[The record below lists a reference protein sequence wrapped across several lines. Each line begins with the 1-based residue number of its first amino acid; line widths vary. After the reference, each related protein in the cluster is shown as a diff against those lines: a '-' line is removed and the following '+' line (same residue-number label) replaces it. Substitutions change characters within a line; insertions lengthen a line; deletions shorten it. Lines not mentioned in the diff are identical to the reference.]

1 MKLKIVKVVKWFPTG
16 QPFALHLL
24 QDQIKWEN
32 QAKTNS
38 EHTHTHIMAKKKLI
52 ATQHHS

>member
-16 QPFALHLL
+16 QHFALHLL

-38 EHTHTHIMAKKKLI
+38 EHTHTHTLWQKKKTH
-52 ATQHHS
+52 TQHHS